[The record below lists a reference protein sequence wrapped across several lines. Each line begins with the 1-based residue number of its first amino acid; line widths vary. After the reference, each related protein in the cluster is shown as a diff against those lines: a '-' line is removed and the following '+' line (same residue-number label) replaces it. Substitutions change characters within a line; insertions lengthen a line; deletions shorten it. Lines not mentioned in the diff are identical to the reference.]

1 MHDDASISREKAR
14 AELAKSEEIIA
25 MQRMEHEKRLAE
37 LREHHV
43 QVQKEAKRQ
52 ERSKN
57 FGGNIAAGANTESVS
72 GDGRSAAGDRMQSAR
87 SSRYNKSI
95 AGSVMGHH
103 SSLED
108 YDSSPH
114 VIEQTTKIDEL
125 EAHFSKIKEVTGV
138 SELAQVVGRFEA
150 QARTHAEL
158 EAKRLSNL
166 EEKERL
172 TREL

>member
-57 FGGNIAAGANTESVS
+57 FGGNI
-72 GDGRSAAGDRMQSAR
+72 AAGDRMQSAR